1 MRRFIAGVVVGFVL
15 SCAGV
20 FAAPSFDHN
29 GTYWNQLNAS
39 AKTGYVNGYS
49 DAMQVSVGKL
59 NILTTAASLF
69 HWKGA
74 DKIIHQLSHEL
85 AMSEQ
90 KPEEA
95 VKRLDEL
102 YSNRKYA
109 ELDLGTAL
117 QLLAIRTPS
126 AKADQSAPA
135 AAANK

>member
-1 MRRFIAGVVVGFVL
+1 MRKFIAGVVVGFLL

-29 GTYWNQLNAS
+29 GAYWNQLNAS
-39 AKTGYVNGYS
+39 AKAGYVNGYS

-74 DKIIHQLSHEL
+74 DKIIRQLSHEL

-90 KPEEA
+90 KPDEA
-95 VKRLDEL
+95 VKRLNEL

-117 QLLAIRTPS
+117 QLLAIRSPS
-126 AKADQSAPA
+126 VSEDHSAPTP
-135 AAANK
+135 AANK